1 MKMFFMKTLTKTKT
15 FIVFKAK
22 ILAENLSGFGF
33 EEERFAFIDEDG
45 DPKFFPSIEY
55 LAEELFEVEVA
66 EYRKCR
72 GNCRII
78 FQKEMGFSFDRKTGE
93 VLSLNLPILD
103 CDILKF
109 SSEYIFLRTYF
120 SLLRACNE

>member
-1 MKMFFMKTLTKTKT
+1 MFFMSFSTKTKIKQ

-22 ILAENLSGFGF
+22 ILIPDLLGFGF
-33 EEERFAFIDEDG
+33 EEERFAFIEENG

-55 LAEELFEVEVA
+55 LAEELFEAEVA
-66 EYRKCR
+66 EYKRCR

-78 FQKEMGFSFDRKTGE
+78 FQKEMGFSFDQKTGE
-93 VLSLNLPILD
+93 VLSLNLPIQSS
-103 CDILKF
+103 DIFKF

-120 SLLRACNE
+120 SLLRACDI

>member
-1 MKMFFMKTLTKTKT
+1 MFFMKTLTKTKT

-33 EEERFAFIDEDG
+33 EEERFAFISEEG
-45 DPKFFPSIEY
+45 DPKYFPSIEY
-55 LAEELFEVEVA
+55 LAQEIFEIEVA
-66 EYRKCR
+66 EYKRCR

-78 FQKEMGFSFDRKTGE
+78 FQKEMGFSFSQKTGE
-93 VLSLNLPILD
+93 VLSLNLPILSNE
-103 CDILKF
+103 IFNF

-120 SLLRACNE
+120 SLLRACDI